1 MSEERVIRINKV
13 LRELNISLDRAVD
26 YLKDKGHVIDASP
39 NAKISNEEYNALFNQ
54 FSADKGKKVASLE
67 VSEEKRKEK
76 EALRI
81 EREREIEEKRRYD
94 EDKQRQEVIRAR
106 APLAGPVA
114 VGKIDLNPKKAQ
126 QPSSD
131 TAAKQETPAVTTPKP
146 QAPQPQEVKAE
157 GVKQPAAAQEEKQPE
172 PVKQPEAKQEQP
184 QIKQEQPKAEQPKL
198 EKPAKEEPKAEE
210 VKAEQPVAQAP
221 EATPVTPEEE
231 ERIKTQYTKLSGTTF
246 TGQTIDLSQF
256 AKKKKEEPKKEASKP
271 ITPNPQGQGANN
283 NNNKNKRKR
292 IVPNKP
298 QAQGQPTQSG
308 GPIKPGGGG
317 GPIKPAGKFVPNPNK
332 GGGFVKGNRPAIVA
346 KVEPTEEEVKN
357 QIRETLEK
365 LQGKGSK
372 SKAAKYRR
380 DKRDSHRQKSDD
392 EQRMINEGSKTIK
405 VTEFVTVG
413 EIATM
418 MDVPITK
425 VISVCMSLGIMV
437 TMNQR
442 LDAETLTIV
451 ADEFGYEVE
460 FITTDIEESI
470 QVVEDREEDL
480 VHRAP
485 IVTVMGHVDHGKTS
499 LLDYIRKEN
508 VIAGESGG
516 ITQHIGAY
524 GVTLENGQKITF
536 LDTPGH
542 EAFTAMR
549 ARGAQVTDIAIIVI
563 AADDDI
569 MPQTKE
575 AINHAQ
581 AAGVPLIFA
590 INKVDKPHANPEKIK
605 ERLAGMN
612 LLVEDWGGKIQSHDI
627 SAKTGLGVKELLEK
641 VLLEAELL
649 DLKANPQ
656 KQATGTVVEAFL
668 DKGRGYISTVLV
680 QGGTLKL
687 GDYVLA
693 GKHHGKVKAMHD
705 ERGHSVKE
713 AGPSQ
718 PISILGLDGAP
729 TAGDKFNVFAD
740 EKEAKQIAAKRT
752 QLMREQSVRTQ
763 RHITLAEIGRRIAL
777 GQFKEL
783 NIILKGD
790 VDGSVEAL
798 SDSFSKLSTEEI
810 QINIIH
816 KGVGAITESDVLLA
830 SASDAIIIGFNVRPS
845 ASARSLADKE
855 EIDIRNYSIIYDAI
869 DDLRDAMEGM
879 LSPEMKEEVTGTAE
893 IRETFKISK
902 VGTIAGCM
910 VTDGKIFRNSRIRII
925 REGVVVFTGELTALK
940 RFKDDVKE
948 VSKGYD
954 CGIQIKNYN
963 DIEQLDIIEAYQEV
977 EVKKKLK

>member
-1 MSEERVIRINKV
+1 MSEERAIRINKV
-13 LRELNISLDRAVD
+13 LRELNISLDRAVE
-26 YLKDKGHVIDASP
+26 YLKDKGHVIESSP
-39 NAKISNEEYNALFNQ
+39 NAKISNEEYNALYNQ
-54 FSADKGKKVASLE
+54 FSADKGKKAASLE

-81 EREREIEEKRRYD
+81 EREKEIEDKRKQD
-94 EDKQRQEVIRAR
+94 EERQRQEVIKAR
-106 APLAGPVA
+106 ATLSGPVS
-114 VGKIDLNPKKAQ
+114 VGKIDLNAKKAE
-126 QPSSD
+126 PSSD
-131 TAAKQETPAVTTPKP
+131 TPAKTQEPKAAPVVEEPKVQVEASKVVEAPKVVETPKAETPKVELPKQEAPKVEAPKP
-146 QAPQPQEVKAE
+146 VQKKAE
-157 GVKQPAAAQEEKQPE
+157 PAIQPKAKEEKPVIEPKAQPEAAAQAPSVT
-172 PVKQPEAKQEQP
+172 PAATPEA
-184 QIKQEQPKAEQPKL
+184 A
-198 EKPAKEEPKAEE
+198 A
-210 VKAEQPVAQAP
+210 
-221 EATPVTPEEE
+221 PEEE
-231 ERIKTQYTKLSGTTF
+231 KIKTQYQKLTGATF

-256 AKKKKEEPKKEASKP
+256 NKPKKKKEEFKKEAPKP
-271 ITPNPQGQGANN
+271 GTAAANQQN
-283 NNNKNKRKR
+283 QDKNKRKR
-292 IVPNKP
+292 ITPKPQGQGGGQQGQSQNNGPRPAGNQIRPNTNGPAANKFGPNK
-298 QAQGQPTQSG
+298 
-308 GPIKPGGGG
+308 
-317 GPIKPAGKFVPNPNK
+317 
-332 GGGFVKGNRPAIVA
+332 RPAIVS

-365 LQGKGSK
+365 LQGKGNK

-392 EQRMINEGSKTIK
+392 EQRMLDEGSKTLK

-413 EIATM
+413 EVATM

-460 FITTDIEESI
+460 FITTDIEEAI
-470 QVVEDREEDL
+470 QVVEDKEEDL

-524 GVTLENGQKITF
+524 GVTLDNGQKIAF

-581 AAGVPLIFA
+581 AAGVPIIFA
-590 INKVDKPHANPEKIK
+590 INKVDKPAANPEKIK

-627 SAKTGLGVKELLEK
+627 SAKTGLGVKDLLEK
-641 VLLEAELL
+641 VLLEAEIL
-649 DLKANPQ
+649 DLKANPE
-656 KQATGTVVEAFL
+656 KAAVGTVVEAFL

-680 QGGTLKL
+680 QGGTLRL

-705 ERGHSVKE
+705 ERGNSIKV
-713 AGPSQ
+713 AGPST

-729 TAGDKFNVFAD
+729 TAGDKFSVFQD

-845 ASARSLADKE
+845 ASARQLADKE

-869 DDLRDAMEGM
+869 DDLKDAMEGM

-902 VGTIAGCM
+902 IGTIAGCM
-910 VTDGKIFRNSRIRII
+910 VTDGKIYRNSRIRLI
-925 REGVVVFTGELTALK
+925 REGVVIYTGELTALK

-963 DIEQLDIIEAYQEV
+963 DIQQLDVIEAYQEV

>member
-1 MSEERVIRINKV
+1 MSEERAIRLNKV

-26 YLKDKGHVIDASP
+26 FLKDKGHSIEASP
-39 NAKISNEEYNALFNQ
+39 NAKISGTEYNALFNQ
-54 FSADKGKKVASLE
+54 FSADQSNKAASLE

-81 EREREIEEKRRYD
+81 EREKELEDKRRHD
-94 EDKQRQEVIRAR
+94 EERQKQEVIRAR
-106 APLAGPVA
+106 ASLSGPVA
-114 VGKIDLNPKKAQ
+114 VGKIDLNPKKPESVAPATSAAPIAQ
-126 QPSSD
+126 PAP
-131 TAAKQETPAVTTPKP
+131 AAPQAEKPAPATEAPKQEEPK
-146 QAPQPQEVKAE
+146 AQPEAAAE
-157 GVKQPAAAQEEKQPE
+157 KPDEAPAAAPAPQAA
-172 PVKQPEAKQEQP
+172 PV
-184 QIKQEQPKAEQPKL
+184 QEQPKPAERKAPLIQPRYITDAAAQQTKSEAEL
-198 EKPAKEEPKAEE
+198 PAA
-210 VKAEQPVAQAP
+210 PVD
-221 EATPVTPEEE
+221 EH
-231 ERIKTQYTKLSGTTF
+231 IKTQYTKLSGTTF
-246 TGQTIDLSQF
+246 TGQKIDLTQF
-256 AKKKKEEPKKEASKP
+256 DKPKKKKEEPAARNNNTPRPGGNQQGGGAAGKAKRNR
-271 ITPNPQGQGANN
+271 ITPRPQGQGAAGGTTTGGNN
-283 NNNKNKRKR
+283 TIRPNGPGGPGGNKFG
-292 IVPNKP
+292 PNK
-298 QAQGQPTQSG
+298 
-308 GPIKPGGGG
+308 
-317 GPIKPAGKFVPNPNK
+317 
-332 GGGFVKGNRPAIVA
+332 RPAIVS
-346 KVEPTEEEVKN
+346 KTEPTEEEVKN

-365 LQGKGSK
+365 LQGKGNK

-380 DKRDSHRQKSDD
+380 DKRDTHRQRSDD
-392 EQRMINEGSKTIK
+392 EQRMAEEGSKTIK

-413 EIATM
+413 EVATM

-425 VISVCMSLGIMV
+425 VIMTCMSLGIMV

-451 ADEFGYEVE
+451 ADEFGFEVE
-460 FITTDIEESI
+460 FITTDIEEAKEVI
-470 QVVEDREEDL
+470 ADKEEDL
-480 VHRAP
+480 VFRAP

-524 GVTLENGQKITF
+524 GVTLDNGQKIAF

-549 ARGAQVTDIAIIVI
+549 ARGAQVTDIAIVVI
-563 AADDDI
+563 AADDGI

-581 AAGVPLIFA
+581 AAGVPIIFA
-590 INKVDKPHANPEKIK
+590 INKVDKPAANPEKIK
-605 ERLAGMN
+605 ELLAGMN

-627 SAKTGLGVKELLEK
+627 SAKTGLGVKDLLEK

-649 DLKANPQ
+649 DLKANPA
-656 KQATGTVVEAFL
+656 KAAVGTVVEAFL

-680 QGGTLKL
+680 QGGTLRL

-693 GKHHGKVKAMHD
+693 GKHHGKIKAMHD
-705 ERGHSVKE
+705 ERGHNVKV
-713 AGPSQ
+713 AGPST

-729 TAGDKFNVFAD
+729 TAGDKFTVYAD

-798 SDSFSKLSTEEI
+798 SDSFQKLSTEEI

-845 ASARSLADKE
+845 VSARQLADRE

-869 DDLRDAMEGM
+869 DDLKDAMEGM
-879 LSPEMKEEVTGTAE
+879 LSPEMKEEITGTAE
-893 IRETFKISK
+893 IREVFKISK
-902 VGTIAGCM
+902 VGSIAGCM
-910 VTDGKIFRNSRIRII
+910 ITDGKVFRNSRIRLI
-925 REGVVVFTGELTALK
+925 REGVVIFTGELSTLK

-963 DIEQLDIIEAYQEV
+963 DIQQYDIIEAYQEV